1 MVLVGLVAMGSCL
14 AMASARE
21 DTFIL
26 LIAVFAFLLGLSAM
40 GWNGVYLT
48 LLSESVPMHAA
59 ATAMGASLTIAF
71 VGMFLVSPL
80 FGLVADLTGS
90 YAASW
95 LGLAGWAVVGVVLGL
110 LGRQPREGAKS

>member
-1 MVLVGLVAMGSCL
+1 MQDQVA
-14 AMASARE
+14 ARFRW
-21 DTFIL
+21 TIL
-26 LIAVFAFLLGLSAM
+26 LLV
-40 GWNGVYLT
+40 T
-48 LLSESVPMHAA
+48 LVQ
-59 ATAMGASLTIAF
+59 

-90 YAASW
+90 YSASW